1 MTKKTETKTDEQT
14 PDQKTIAELTDQ
26 NTALMA
32 QLDDLHTDRRNL
44 LGAIEG
50 QNLRLVTLERA
61 LAVASGTVTP
71 PPLTVN
77 LSHDAHG

>member
-1 MTKKTETKTDEQT
+1 MTKKTDEQT

-32 QLDDLHTDRRNL
+32 QLDDLHADRRNL

-50 QNLRLVTLERA
+50 QNLRIVSLERA
-61 LAVASGTVTP
+61 LAVASGAAQSQ
-71 PPLTVN
+71 PLTVN